1 MGSLTVNLYRTLLK
15 SSRLCDANHGL
26 RRHVISR
33 LVRQQI
39 QIGTFESQQE
49 VAQLPDDYSLLTDTA
64 LTFRQHLQLQND
76 QTTPGQGIDNEVVVD
91 SLQGVELSFAALK
104 VYSAAL
110 NNLQSYVTIKSW
122 LKQRPQMPRCYGV
135 VGLSDAA
142 ATKAMITMESKEAE
156 MEIEEQEVLAAN
168 AEFYAAIDSG
178 DMERM
183 QQAWH
188 QDIASTCVHAS
199 RTIVNGWDEIE
210 ESWQQIFEA
219 DAARGLTVV
228 PSHVRVQLS
237 PPTGEAFAA
246 IVTTTETIQKAAD
259 ASDDGSRGALADTT
273 SPPKMHSTNIF
284 LRHNR
289 RWLLH
294 HRHASHVLVQD
305 SSEQKAGVVVGA
317 RLPIAF
323 GI

>member
-1 MGSLTVNLYRTLLK
+1 
-15 SSRLCDANHGL
+15 
-26 RRHVISR
+26 
-33 LVRQQI
+33 VRQQI
-39 QIGTFESQQE
+39 RIGTIESQHG

-64 LTFRQHLQLQND
+64 LTFRQHLQFQND
-76 QTTPGQGIDNEVVVD
+76 QTTPGKGNDNEVVAD

-104 VYSAAL
+104 VYKAAL
-110 NNLQSYVTIKSW
+110 NNLQSRVTITSW
-122 LKQRPQMPRCYGV
+122 LEQRLQTHRWHGAV
-135 VGLSDAA
+135 SISDAA
-142 ATKAMITMESKEAE
+142 ATKAMITMESEEAE
-156 MEIEEQEVLAAN
+156 MKNGEQEVLAAN
-168 AEFYAAIDSG
+168 AEFYAAIDRG
-178 DMERM
+178 DMKRM

-199 RTIVNGWDEIE
+199 RDIVHGWDEIE

-219 DAARGLTVV
+219 AAARGLTVV
-228 PSHVRVQLS
+228 PGRVRVQLS

-294 HRHASHVLVQD
+294 HRHSSHVLVQD
-305 SSEQKAGVVVGA
+305 SSEQQAGLLV
-317 RLPIAF
+317 RSPPHLF